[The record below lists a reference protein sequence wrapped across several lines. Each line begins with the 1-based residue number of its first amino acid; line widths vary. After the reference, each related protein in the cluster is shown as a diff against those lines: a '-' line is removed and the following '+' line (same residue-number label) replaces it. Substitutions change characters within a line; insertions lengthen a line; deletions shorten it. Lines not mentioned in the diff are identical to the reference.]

1 MRAVILSAEDIK
13 QVQQA
18 AMLLEQHIYAPIT
31 VAELCLQVHLSE
43 AKLKKA
49 FKHFY
54 GIAPYGYLLNLR
66 MKKAKSLLLEGQSN
80 KFIAATLGY
89 QTESNFCKAFRIAF
103 DESPKSWMKKRKQS
117 YKLLV
122 S

>member
-1 MRAVILSAEDIK
+1 MRAANLSAEDIK
-13 QVQQA
+13 QIQHA
-18 AMLLEQHIYAPIT
+18 ALLLEQHIYSPIT
-31 VAELCLQVHLSE
+31 VAELAASVDLSE

-49 FKHFY
+49 FKYFY

-66 MKKAKSLLLEGQSN
+66 MKKAKSLLLEEQSN
-80 KFIAATLGY
+80 KSIAAILGY

-103 DESPKSWMKKRKQS
+103 DESPKSWMKKRKLS
-117 YKLLV
+117 YKILV